1 MNTRAYTM
9 TARAAQV
16 EATRARIIAV
26 AQDQFASPDGDLTLE
41 GVAKAAGVSVRTVLR
56 AFTSREGLILAAIDT
71 MREDTQRTADDPP
84 ATAEDAV
91 GRLFDDYENI
101 GDRVIRMLADEHR
114 VPGFAEVAAEGRL
127 RHREWVAV
135 AFAPQLRSLRGRART
150 ACHDALVAAT
160 DVYVWKLLRR
170 DLGRS
175 RAEAEQV
182 VLQMVRSINPT
193 SER

>member
-1 MNTRAYTM
+1 MNTRPYTM

-16 EATRARIIAV
+16 EATRARIVAV
-26 AQDQFASPDGDLTLE
+26 AQEQFASPDGDLTLE

-71 MREDTQRTADDPP
+71 MREDTQRTVDDPP
-84 ATAEDAV
+84 ATPEAAV
-91 GRLFDDYENI
+91 QRLFDDYESI
-101 GDRVIRMLADEHR
+101 GDRVIRMLAEEQR
-114 VPGFAEVAAEGRL
+114 IAGFAEVAAEGRR

-135 AFAPQLRSLRGRART
+135 SFAPQLHGLRGRTRT

-160 DVYVWKLLRR
+160 DVYIWKLLRR